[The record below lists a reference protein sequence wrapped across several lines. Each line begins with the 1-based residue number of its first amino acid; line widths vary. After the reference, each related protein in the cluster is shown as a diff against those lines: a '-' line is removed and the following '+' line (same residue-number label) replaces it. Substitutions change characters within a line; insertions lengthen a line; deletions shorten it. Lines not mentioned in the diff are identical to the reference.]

1 MSKKRHRFPD
11 PERALFVRTYAVTH
25 PASVSVP
32 TQTHDWHQLAMAS
45 RGVMSVNTTQG
56 TWVVPPHRA
65 VWIPAGVQHRID
77 MFGSVAVRSLYF
89 ATSAV
94 KGLPTR
100 CLAVN
105 VSPLLRELVLH
116 AVRVGPLRRDIP
128 THARLARVILDQLQT
143 LPALG
148 LQLPFPRD
156 PRARRAADLMLR
168 DPERRQTLDAVAH
181 DAGASKRSLERLFR
195 RDTHMTLGR
204 WRQRAR
210 LIESLRLLAA
220 GHAITTIALEVGY
233 RSPSAFVA
241 AFRRELGTTPG
252 AYFGS

>member
-1 MSKKRHRFPD
+1 MSKKRHAISD
-11 PERALFVRTYAVTH
+11 PEEALFVRTYAVTH

-116 AVRVGPLRRDIP
+116 AVRVGCVVTSRP
-128 THARLARVILDQLQT
+128 TLV
-143 LPALG
+143 LPG
-148 LQLPFPRD
+148 SSSINCKRFPRWVCNC
-156 PRARRAADLMLR
+156 PSRVTHER
-168 DPERRQTLDAVAH
+168 DEQQ
-181 DAGASKRSLERLFR
+181 S
-195 RDTHMTLGR
+195 
-204 WRQRAR
+204 
-210 LIESLRLLAA
+210 
-220 GHAITTIALEVGY
+220 
-233 RSPSAFVA
+233 
-241 AFRRELGTTPG
+241 
-252 AYFGS
+252 